1 MESSSSLMNNG
12 PKYEDLKNET
22 LFYVKKIVEFMG
34 HRFSLEEAI
43 QGMVQKIVDLC
54 SFENMRNLEVNKNGS
69 FGRNCPVVTQ
79 NSSFFRKGEVGDWK
93 NYLTPMMASCLD
105 QITEQKLRRSG
116 LTFNVPSNA

>member
-79 NSSFFRKGEVGDWK
+79 NSSFFLER
-93 NYLTPMMASCLD
+93 
-105 QITEQKLRRSG
+105 
-116 LTFNVPSNA
+116 